1 MSVIH
6 SRGDT
11 EPFFRRLCIFWPCGL
26 ILSHRHRHD
35 DDGERVQCSIISEP
49 RGSEIPK
56 EKQERHFDAAGEC
69 PLSPASTCI
78 PAHDD
83 PHPTSFE
90 SLEDLDAGTTDEP
103 VCVPLMPGLCFH
115 GPDCAT
121 DSDAERPLLE
131 ADSIECSASGDVR
144 VLGALRGCEPGGAQE
159 TVVVSRV
166 EDLIIDVR
174 VQRFD
179 DPRLV
184 HIVGARVQM
193 GRLDRIFVDL
203 TCSSI
208 CCMVSRSNGDRLH
221 ISLEQAIQ
229 EMFEMERRRRNA
241 ELDKYQKHIC
251 GNMMRAQRCRYL
263 GLDQ

>member
-1 MSVIH
+1 MSEIH

-11 EPFFRRLCIFWPCGL
+11 EPFFKRLCIFWPCGL

-35 DDGERVQCSIISEP
+35 DDSERVHCSIISEA
-49 RGSEIPK
+49 RSSEIPK
-56 EKQERHFDAAGEC
+56 EKQEGHFDAAGEC

-78 PAHDD
+78 PAHDSS
-83 PHPTSFE
+83 PTSFD
-90 SLEDLDAGTTDEP
+90 SLEDLDAGTTEEP
-103 VCVPLMPGLCFH
+103 VCVPLMPGLCFY
-115 GPDCAT
+115 GPNSAQD
-121 DSDAERPLLE
+121 DDAERPLLE

-144 VLGALRGCEPGGAQE
+144 VLGAPRSRESCDTQE
-159 TVVVSRV
+159 TAVFSRV
-166 EDLIIDVR
+166 QDLIIDVR

-193 GRLDRIFVDL
+193 GRIDRIFIDL

-208 CCMVSRSNGDRLH
+208 CCRVSRSNGDRQH
-221 ISLEQAIQ
+221 ISLEQAVQ